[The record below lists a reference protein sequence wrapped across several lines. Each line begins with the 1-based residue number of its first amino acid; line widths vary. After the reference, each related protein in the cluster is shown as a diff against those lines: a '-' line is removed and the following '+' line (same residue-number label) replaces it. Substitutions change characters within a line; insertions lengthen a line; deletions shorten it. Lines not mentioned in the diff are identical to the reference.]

1 MVSYGCNHGR
11 YIPMQKTTKVRTF
24 VPLIGLALLI
34 GLVFILFRTH
44 TVTIAQSTIQAV
56 IDEKLPS
63 VGQYSGSRGFSAA
76 RIQYDIT
83 VDSADL
89 ELSTETGALLRVT
102 ASGTIQDRPI
112 EARLAVNCVNIVYRS
127 GAFYCVPGREP
138 AVEHFSI
145 SSRGEGAENDLV
157 STAIG
162 ALANLANR
170 TEEDIESMAQGIVS
184 NVITSSA
191 VPRILADVP
200 VFKLE
205 DLGTSGTI
213 ARLTLQDFSIGDQS
227 VTITFSLLQ
236 LAIWAFML
244 IGLVIIVIGMALY
257 APNAFLAFTFLG
269 ALGN

>member
-1 MVSYGCNHGR
+1 
-11 YIPMQKTTKVRTF
+11 MQKTTKVRTF
-24 VPLIGLALLI
+24 VPLIGLFLLAALAF
-34 GLVFILFRTH
+34 VLFRTH
-44 TVTIAQSTIQAV
+44 TVTVGQSTIQAV
-56 IDEKLPS
+56 IDEKL
-63 VGQYSGSRGFSAA
+63 VTIGHFTGSRGISALQV
-76 RIQYDIT
+76 RYDIT

-89 ELSTETGALLRVT
+89 SLSEETGAVLSVT
-102 ASGTIQDRPI
+102 ASGTLQDRPVDT
-112 EARLAVNCVNIVYRS
+112 RLAVNCVDIVYRA
-127 GAFYCVPGREP
+127 GAFYCVPGTEP
-138 AVEHFSI
+138 VVERFTI
-145 SSRGEGAENDLV
+145 SSRGVEAENDMI

-170 TEEDIESMAQGIVS
+170 EEDEIETMAQELIS
-184 NVITSSA
+184 NIITSSA

-200 VFKLE
+200 VFELE

-213 ARLTLQDFSIGDQS
+213 ARLTLQDFSVGDQS

-236 LAIWAFML
+236 LAIWAFVF